1 MYQYLL
7 KSKNLSIFAKDILL
21 NKFSNYCEVTIL
33 INVGFSKSLESILVE
48 REFQTSLAAGMST
61 VRLYQ
66 YLGDD
71 SLLLYTFQ
79 RCAFRSTSDNKL
91 TFVSQYVEPT
101 VIHDS
106 TIKAEFVI
114 NEL

>member
-21 NKFSNYCEVTIL
+21 NKFSNYCEVTIY
-33 INVGFSKSLESILVE
+33 EP
-48 REFQTSLAAGMST
+48 TSLAAGMST

-91 TFVSQYVEPT
+91 IFVSQYVEPT